1 MPRSAPAGRARG
13 APSSLCG
20 SLEPVQRFRCRPH
33 NEPKRGRGRAAPAPL
48 LLAVALLTGCHHSS
62 LPTTGDGIGPPPP
75 SSSLGLTAGTYIL
88 ELTGYAFSLD
98 PEIGIC
104 QPFGVPRSGTNLVT
118 TTEVKLEDGEWVARS
133 ASTGPTEMDGLELRL
148 RDAGHR
154 NPGGEALTGLVTG
167 SAVDQGLFR
176 PVRDVRVSIR
186 GAGGSSGAELSGT
199 TSAGPFL
206 LGRVT
211 GAIDF
216 SDSTGATST
225 CPTVSWTLQR
235 RPGQ

>member
-1 MPRSAPAGRARG
+1 MHDIELKCGLWLWRG
-13 APSSLCG
+13 F
-20 SLEPVQRFRCRPH
+20 V
-33 NEPKRGRGRAAPAPL
+33 PAPL

-62 LPTTGDGIGPPPP
+62 LPTTGDGIGAPPPF
-75 SSSLGLTAGTYIL
+75 SFLGLTAGTYIL

-98 PEIGIC
+98 PEIEAC
-104 QPFGVPRSGTNLVT
+104 QPVGVPRSGTNLVT
-118 TTEVKLEDGEWVARS
+118 TTEVRLEGEEWVARS
-133 ASTGPTEMDGLELRL
+133 APTGPMEMDGLELRL
-148 RDAGHR
+148 RDAGR
-154 NPGGEALTGLVTG
+154 REIGGEALIGLVTG

-176 PVRDVRVSIR
+176 PARDVRVSIG
-186 GAGGSSGAELSGT
+186 GAGGSSGAEVSGT
-199 TSAGPFL
+199 ASAGPFL